1 MTIIFLAM
9 LAALFL
15 TWFIKYPDT
24 IKLRVRIDRTSSYIG
39 KAKFNSFNDIHFSG
53 EGFVDEDA
61 FRKICVGQDVVISFI
76 GYPHRQYGNLE
87 GKVKSLTEIPTKDR
101 YLVKIDLPFGLK
113 TSKKRNIK
121 YDIGMIGN
129 AEIVLQNQR
138 LIEKVLRRVK

>member
-1 MTIIFLAM
+1 
-9 LAALFL
+9 
-15 TWFIKYPDT
+15 
-24 IKLRVRIDRTSSYIG
+24 
-39 KAKFNSFNDIHFSG
+39 
-53 EGFVDEDA
+53 VDEDA